1 MPDRLS
7 LGAEEPG
14 EGNGFQHKQVN
25 GFGLPK
31 ERLLRK
37 TQEFSRVY
45 KGGSRLR
52 GKGFSLVYLANNLT
66 YSRLGIS
73 VHRRIR
79 GAVRRNRIKRIIR
92 ENFRLHRELYPGSC
106 DIVFTVAPG
115 FPLHTADAVK
125 EALVGL
131 SDR

>member
-1 MPDRLS
+1 MK
-7 LGAEEPG
+7 
-14 EGNGFQHKQVN
+14 GFR
-25 GFGLPK
+25 LPK

-37 TQEFSRVY
+37 SQEFSPVY
-45 KGGSRLR
+45 RCGSRLR
-52 GKGFSLVYLANNLT
+52 GKGFSLVFLANNRT

-79 GAVRRNRIKRIIR
+79 GAVRRNRIKRIVR
-92 ENFRLHRELYPGSC
+92 ENFRLYRELFPSSC

-115 FPLHTADAVK
+115 FPLHTAEAVK

-131 SDR
+131 SDQ